1 MDLFLHMVKTYY
13 MLQLPNCFKWR
24 LLDSDSRL
32 INYVQ
37 LQDHMLYFFS
47 NVFAFCGSA
56 LACTSVWLIS
66 FNC

>member
-1 MDLFLHMVKTYY
+1 
-13 MLQLPNCFKWR
+13 
-24 LLDSDSRL
+24 L

-47 NVFAFCGSA
+47 NVFTFCSSA
-56 LACTSVWLIS
+56 LAFTAVWLIS